1 MNCTTL
7 DTLRTGQGGYIEELS
22 DMGSLARRLADIG
35 FVNGSGVTCVLRG
48 RGIAAYLIGGAV
60 IALRDCAAR
69 KIKISVQT

>member
-1 MNCTTL
+1 
-7 DTLRTGQGGYIEELS
+7 
-22 DMGSLARRLADIG
+22 MGSLARRLADIG